1 MGKQL
6 TYTIRTFEE
15 MQGALARMASAIGRG
30 IERAPVE
37 VSLRHQEDKRSLQ
50 ANRLM
55 WKLLNDISRQVEWC
69 GQYHE
74 PETWKDLI
82 TALMKKQTL
91 LPGLDGG
98 FVAIGTSTRKMRKA
112 EFSDL
117 IECIYSVGAERNVQ
131 WSADTSIDWD
141 AYKEA
146 RAA

>member
-1 MGKQL
+1 MGKPL
-6 TYTIRTFEE
+6 TYTIRTFED
-15 MQGALARMASAIGRG
+15 MQGTLARISSAIGRG

-37 VSLRHQEDKRSLQ
+37 VSLRHQENKRSLQ

-117 IECIYSVGAERNVQ
+117 IECIYGVGAERNVQ

>member
-15 MQGALARMASAIGRG
+15 MQGTLARMASAIGRG

-69 GQYHE
+69 GQYHA

-117 IECIYSVGAERNVQ
+117 IVCIYSVGAERNVQ

>member
-1 MGKQL
+1 MGKELIIPVRSLQ
-6 TYTIRTFEE
+6 E
-15 MQGALARMASAIGRG
+15 MQYAIARVTNAIGKG
-30 IERAPVE
+30 LERAPVE
-37 VSLRHQEDKRSLQ
+37 VALRHQEDKRSLQ

-69 GQYHE
+69 GQYHA